1 MSFFLFAEK
10 YSSEWVWGC
19 TDYAAIETSEPWELK
34 SLLLFLSM
42 ALVAFPLF
50 STFSNPP
57 PYICRGERQM
67 NKVFNIEVGEI
78 LILVV
83 AGMLFRMCRH
93 HPSTRGG
100 GRRNSE

>member
-1 MSFFLFAEK
+1 MYDVNFLLLKSTAV
-10 YSSEWVWGC
+10 SGC
-19 TDYAAIETSEPWELK
+19 AADYAAIETSEPWELK
-34 SLLLFLSM
+34 SLMLFLLM
-42 ALVAFPLF
+42 GLVAFPLF

-57 PYICRGERQM
+57 PCICRGERQM

-78 LILVV
+78 LIVV